1 MKKIAIIYAS
11 THHGNTKKL
20 VEAISQK
27 FAATLIDTT
36 QHIHADLT
44 DYDLIGFASGI
55 EFGKFYDSVE
65 QFLIDNLPKNKQVFF
80 LYTCAMA
87 KDNFTKSVRSE
98 AQKRDAVILGEYGC
112 RGFNTYGPWKLVGG
126 MNKGHPTEDEI
137 AGAVH
142 FIGNLLNP

>member
-1 MKKIAIIYAS
+1 MKKVAIIYAS

-27 FAATLIDTT
+27 FATTLIDTT

-55 EFGKFYDSVE
+55 DFGKFYDSVE
-65 QFLIDNLPKNKQVFF
+65 QFLKDNLPKNKQVFF
-80 LYTCAMA
+80 LYTCAIA
-87 KDNFTKSVRSE
+87 KDRFTKSVRSE
-98 AQKRDAVILGEYGC
+98 AQKHDAVILGEYGC
-112 RGFNTYGPWKLVGG
+112 RGFNTYGPWKLIGG

-142 FIGNLLNP
+142 FVGNLLNP